1 VVDAAGY
8 RERLS
13 VPVRWWLIAA
23 AAVVTLFVITAV
35 PAGLIAGTAVGG
47 VSAVLLIVLF
57 LRYGGALVEVSS
69 AQFRAG
75 KASIDRTYLGKAV
88 ALTGEDARNAFGRDC
103 DPKAYLVLR
112 SYLPGAV
119 RVELTD
125 PHDPAPYWLVA
136 TKHPEQLA
144 AALSQ
149 SSVARS

>member
-1 VVDAAGY
+1 VVNAAGY

-13 VPVRWWLIAA
+13 VPVRWWFIAVV
-23 AAVVTLFVITAV
+23 AVVTLFVITAV

-47 VSAVLLIVLF
+47 VSAVLLLVLF
-57 LRYGGALVEVSS
+57 LRYGGALVEVD
-69 AQFRAG
+69 AEKFRAG
-75 KASIDRTYLGKAV
+75 RATIDRAYLGKAV
-88 ALTGEDARNAFGRDC
+88 ALSGEDARNAFGRDC
-103 DPKAYLVLR
+103 DSKAYLVLR

-125 PHDPAPYWLVA
+125 PSDPTPYWLVA

-144 AALSQ
+144 AALSE